1 MKKILCSLF
10 IIVVVYSGISQ
21 SKTDSILT
29 LSEYIGYVK
38 QFHPIVK
45 QAQLTTTASE
55 IKLLKARGAFDPKI
69 AVDYDR
75 KKFKKSTYY
84 DKLNTVFK
92 IPTWYGIEFKAN
104 YEKNSGVFLNPEF
117 TVPENGLYGAGIT
130 MSLARGFLINKRM
143 ADLKKAKIYVNQAK
157 ADQQLLVNDI
167 LYNAIVTYFEWLKNY
182 EKQETFNNFLKNA
195 TNRLTNVKRSFIAG
209 DKPAIDT
216 LEANI
221 NYKNRVL
228 DLEKSKLT
236 YIKSKLKLANYLWL
250 EDNIPLEL
258 EDRILP
264 DVNTPLYIDQVL
276 NLRTLENNNTIVNN
290 HLKIQSLEYKKENL
304 IIDKRLKLNNLLP
317 KIDIE
322 YNFLTSKYQDIVNFD
337 TNNYKAGLNFSV
349 PLFLRKERSDLKLAK
364 LKLQDIDFIISSN
377 KANLSNKINA
387 IRTEINSYKTQ
398 NKTLNNLVTDYE
410 RLVKAEERM
419 FVLGEGSL
427 FRINY
432 REVKLIETQLKAIDT
447 YNKYLKSKASL
458 YKLINNQSYN

>member
-10 IIVVVYSGISQ
+10 IIVVSFSGTSQ

-69 AVDYDR
+69 EVDYDR

-84 DKLNTVFK
+84 DKLNTAFK

-104 YEKNSGVFLNPEF
+104 YEKNSGIFLNPEF
-117 TVPENGLYGAGIT
+117 TVPEDGLYGAGIS
-130 MSLARGFLINKRM
+130 MSLARGFLTNKRM

-182 EKQETFNNFLKNA
+182 EKQETFKNFLKNA
-195 TNRLTNVKRSFIAG
+195 TDRLNNVKRSFIAG
-209 DKPAIDT
+209 DKPAVDT

-221 NYKNRVL
+221 NYKNRIL

-264 DVNTPLYIDQVL
+264 DVDTPLYIDQVL
-276 NLRTLENNNTIVNN
+276 NLSTLESNSTIVNN

-322 YNFLTSKYQDIVNFD
+322 YNFLTSKYQDITNFD

-387 IRTEINSYKTQ
+387 IRNEISSYNTQ
-398 NKTLNNLVTDYE
+398 NKTLNDLVTDYQ

-458 YKLINNQSYN
+458 YRLINNQSYN